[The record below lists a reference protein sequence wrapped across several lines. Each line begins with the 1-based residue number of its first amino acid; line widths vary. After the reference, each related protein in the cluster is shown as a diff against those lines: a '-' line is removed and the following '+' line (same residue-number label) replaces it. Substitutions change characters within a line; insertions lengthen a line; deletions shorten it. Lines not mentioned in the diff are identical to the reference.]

1 MSPNLPLRP
10 KAGSGFSLI
19 ELMVTIAVLA
29 VLTTLAAPS
38 MMGLVRDS
46 RLSAQSDALV
56 TALNLARMEAVQK
69 RKVVKLCPAQG
80 AANDATACS
89 TTATWSNGWLIME
102 GSNNILQRIPA
113 NTGVSISNAATSVEY
128 TTTLGSTSGTSFT
141 LCIPGRKQQTVSVSA
156 SGRAT
161 KSIGS
166 TTCS

>member
-1 MSPNLPLRP
+1 
-10 KAGSGFSLI
+10 
-19 ELMVTIAVLA
+19 MVTLAVLA

-69 RKVVKLCPAQG
+69 RKVVKLCPAAN
-80 AANDATACS
+80 AANEATACS
-89 TTATWSNGWLIME
+89 ATNTWGNGWLIVE
-102 GSNNILQRIPA
+102 GGNILQRIPA
-113 NTGVSISNAATSVEY
+113 NTGVNISNTATKVEY
-128 TTTLGSTSGTSFT
+128 TATLGSTTATSFT
-141 LCIPGRKQQTVSVSA
+141 LCITGRKQQTVSVSA

-161 KSIGS
+161 KSIDS